1 MLRKLNKTQL
11 SVLSFPVLFTL
22 FFGVAS
28 YWYHQKWCTTQHYDA
43 TKVEVI
49 LYTILN
55 LVILLIWPLFNFLVL
70 VPRLFESRYVWLT
83 LILQIPLLYF
93 NLYLHALLDYVF
105 LNRFHINW
113 LLSYEHVVS
122 RFFINIAFALLF
134 SIARLVLVLIEKQE
148 QKNQLQ
154 LAQNESQLRFLR
166 AQINPHFLFNAL
178 NNIYSYAI
186 QKKDETP
193 ELILKLSGILRFLSS
208 SNTRHQAGNLRQEVE
223 VIEQLT
229 ELYRVNKRWQ
239 SKIKCNIDTQL
250 LENNYTIEPHS
261 LLTLVENAFKHC
273 NLDAANGFIDISIQL
288 NEQLVLQVKNTIRTD
303 EAPEKLGIGLD
314 NLKQRLT
321 LAYPHTHTY
330 SVTKESG
337 IYQVMLILPLVNK
350 MD

>member
-1 MLRKLNKTQL
+1 MLRKLNKTQIG
-11 SVLSFPVLFTL
+11 VLSFPVLLTL

-28 YWYHQKWCTTQHYDA
+28 YWYHQKWCTSQHYEA
-43 TKVEVI
+43 TKFEVI
-49 LYTILN
+49 SYTILN
-55 LVILLIWPLFNFLVL
+55 LLVLLIWPLFNFLVV
-70 VPRLFESRYVWLT
+70 VPRLFESRFVWLF

-105 LNRFHINW
+105 LNHFHIPW

-122 RFFINIAFALLF
+122 RFFINITFVSLY

-178 NNIYSYAI
+178 NNIYSYAV

-208 SNTRHQAGNLRQEVE
+208 SNTPNETGNSRQEVE
-223 VIEQLT
+223 VIAQLT
-229 ELYRVNKRWQ
+229 ELYKVNKRWHT
-239 SKIKCNIDTQL
+239 KIKCNIDAQL
-250 LENNYTIEPHS
+250 LENNYSIEPHS
-261 LLTLVENAFKHC
+261 LLTLVENAFKHS
-273 NLDAANGFIDISIQL
+273 NLDAVNGFIDISIQL
-288 NEQLVLQVKNTIRTD
+288 KEQLILQVKNSIRTD

-330 SVTKESG
+330 SVKKESG
-337 IYQVMLILPLVNK
+337 IYEVILILPLVN
-350 MD
+350 